1 MYHYFI
7 CTKLLSVIVNQGSS
21 VQKQTTKKIQKKLQ
35 HTNSNVSQTFPTQK
49 QMLRVDIK
57 QANN

>member
-21 VQKQTTKKIQKKLQ
+21 VQKQITTKAQQIL
-35 HTNSNVSQTFPTQK
+35 HTNSNLSQTFTQQ